1 MINIKSLRI
10 ELPGF
15 TLQDINLSIEDG
27 EFFTFLG
34 PTGAGKTLVL
44 EAIAGIVPITGGHIL
59 VKNKD
64 ITHLPP
70 DQRGIG
76 IVYQDYALFPHLSV
90 LENIT
95 YGLRYH
101 KEDQRKSGNRVKKLI
116 AQLGLKALAQ
126 RSIQHLSGGEKQR
139 VSLARALA
147 VNPSVLLLDEPL
159 SALDP
164 NFREEIREVLKKLHE
179 RLETTFLMVTHDFA
193 EAMFLGQR
201 TAIINRGKIEQIG
214 SVSEVFKKPS
224 TPFVAQFVGMK
235 NVFPASFNGAMAMVD
250 GLELQIKSIP
260 PDSKGYVA
268 IRPENVLIRNDISFK
283 KDMNVFKGKVLDVT
297 NRGPYYEISARA
309 GKVIFKA
316 MLSKSDLFEIGL
328 SETKSVNISIR
339 QSDIHVF

>member
-1 MINIKSLRI
+1 MINIESLRI

-44 EAIAGIVPITGGHIL
+44 EAIAGIIPITGGHIF
-59 VKNKD
+59 VKGRD

-90 LENIT
+90 LDNIT

-101 KEDQRKSGNRVKKLI
+101 KADPQESGKRVEKLMV
-116 AQLGLKALAQ
+116 QLGIKALAQ

-164 NFREEIREVLKKLHE
+164 NFREEIREVLKKLHK

-224 TPFVAQFVGMK
+224 TPFVAEFVGMK
-235 NVFPASFNGAMAMVD
+235 NIFPAVFNGTMAMVD
-250 GLELQIKSIP
+250 GLELQIESLP
-260 PDSKGYVA
+260 TGLEGYVA
-268 IRPENVLIRNDISFK
+268 IRPEDVLIKNDINFK
-283 KDMNVFKGKVLDVT
+283 NNINVFQGKVLDVA
-297 NRGPYYEISARA
+297 NRGPYHEISART

-328 SETKSVNISIR
+328 SETKRVNIAIR
-339 QSDIHVF
+339 PSDIHVF

>member
-1 MINIKSLRI
+1 MINIESLRI

-44 EAIAGIVPITGGHIL
+44 EAIAGIIPITGGRIF
-59 VKNKD
+59 VKGRD

-70 DQRGIG
+70 DKRGIG
-76 IVYQDYALFPHLSV
+76 IVYQDYALFPHLTV
-90 LENIT
+90 FENIT

-101 KEDQRKSGNRVKKLI
+101 NADPQKSGKLVEKLMV
-116 AQLGLKALAQ
+116 QLGLKALAQ

-193 EAMFLGQR
+193 EALFLGQR
-201 TAIINRGKIEQIG
+201 TAIINRGRIEQVG
-214 SVSEVFKKPS
+214 YVSEVFRKPI
-224 TPFVAQFVGMK
+224 TPFAAEFVGMK
-235 NVFPASFNGAMAMVD
+235 NVFPAIFDGTKVVVD
-250 GLELQIKSIP
+250 GLEMQAETMFKGRE
-260 PDSKGYVA
+260 GYVA
-268 IRPENVLIRNDISFK
+268 IRPEDILIRQETVSGNGI
-283 KDMNVFKGKVLDVT
+283 NVFGGKVLDIT
-297 NRGPYYEISARA
+297 DRGPYYEISART

-316 MLSKSDLFEIGL
+316 MLSKSDFFQMNLQT
-328 SETKSVNISIR
+328 TKNINIAIR
-339 QSDIHVF
+339 PSDIHVF